1 MKAQK
6 YGAALGS
13 HGVSGGRFGE
23 LKNPASKGARR
34 TEKAQEASDI
44 SHDSSNEEKLVKRR
58 GIHPLIAG
66 LVGDQAK
73 NDNQSSENDGEY
85 SEEMNLNLKDAKLMT
100 LPIFIAKWMRRGR

>member
-44 SHDSSNEEKLVKRR
+44 SHDSSNEEMMVKRR
-58 GIHPLIAG
+58 GIHPLISG
-66 LVGDQAK
+66 LVRDRALTGILAPK
-73 NDNQSSENDGEY
+73 MVTKIPRNF
-85 SEEMNLNLKDAKLMT
+85 NLPLFNPRPT
-100 LPIFIAKWMRRGR
+100 LRFEDLH